1 MRPLI
6 LKMSAFGPY
15 AGEVELPMKDL
26 GSSGLYLITGDTGA
40 GKTTI
45 FDAICY
51 ALFGEASGE
60 NRTSGMF
67 RSKYADPSTP
77 TLVELTFSHE
87 GKEYLVR
94 RNPDYLRPAKRG
106 DGTTMEKASAELH
119 YPDGRIV
126 SKTTDVTAAVEE
138 LLGVNKDQFSQIS
151 MLAQGDFLKLL
162 LAGTDERI
170 KIFRE
175 LFKTSYF
182 LKLQDRLDQSFRELY
197 GEVQD
202 GKKAISQYISGIKTD
217 SDDVLSIDAD
227 KARSGDM
234 PVSDVME
241 LLTKLLDKDKAAEA
255 DIRGSLDKIN
265 LELEAVNNRLGAARA
280 LERTKA
286 ELEKAMEELSEFE
299 PEAEELSKEFE
310 KAKAGLEG
318 KSELE
323 KAGAT
328 IRAEL
333 QNYDEAD
340 AIAKDIK
347 ASAKTLEEGRIEAGK
362 LSESLEERNEEH
374 QELCEE
380 QESLKDVE
388 VELQKAS
395 NEFEKIKEA
404 HKAIQELIEDLKQ
417 YSEDGAKL
425 RKAQLSYRSTSDYFM
440 DINREYEVMEQNFMD
455 GQAGILAERLK
466 EGEKCPVCG
475 STHHPELAKRSD
487 KVPSEK
493 ELEDAKKNRDKARAE
508 RDNESVYV
516 SGLSTALE
524 TKAEEIKK
532 KTRAQLG
539 LEDLDEAAEE
549 AERKAES
556 INAEGKVIQKRFMDL
571 KAGVARKEQLQKDI
585 QYAEKS
591 LKELTGE
598 IEELNK
604 KNVALESAL
613 EEKNK
618 RLEAV
623 RSQLKFESRDA
634 AVAEMNSILEKAQKL
649 QSAYDMADKE
659 LKAANEKISGLKA
672 TIKSH
677 QKTIET
683 SKVADTTDDENR
695 QEELILLQKEAIDR
709 SQVIVARISANDS
722 IQKHIEKESVKLSE
736 TETRLSWIKAL
747 SDTASGK
754 LLGKDK
760 ITLETYIQTTYF
772 DRIIRRANIRLMTMS
787 GGQYELKRMEEAS
800 NARSKSGLELGVID
814 HANGSERSVKSL
826 SGGESF
832 MASLSLALGLSEEVQ
847 SSAGGIQIDTMFVDE
862 GFGSLDPDSLE
873 QAYKALCGLSDGNR
887 LVGIIS
893 HVADLKDRIDSQIVV
908 EKDRASGSRVK
919 LVC

>member
-241 LLTKLLDKDKAAEA
+241 LLTKLLDKDKAAED

-280 LERTKA
+280 LEKTKA

-340 AIAKDIK
+340 VIAKDIK
-347 ASAKTLEEGRIEAGK
+347 ASTKTLEEGRIEAGK

-395 NEFEKIKEA
+395 NEFDKIKEA

-417 YSEDGAKL
+417 YSADGAKL

-571 KAGVARKEQLQKDI
+571 KAGVTRKEQLQKDI

-591 LKELTGE
+591 LKDLTGE